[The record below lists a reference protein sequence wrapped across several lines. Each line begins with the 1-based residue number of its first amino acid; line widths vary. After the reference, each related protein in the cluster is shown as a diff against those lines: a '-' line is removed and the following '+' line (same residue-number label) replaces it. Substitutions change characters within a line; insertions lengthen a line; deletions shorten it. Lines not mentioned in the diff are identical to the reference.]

1 MNPMLKRFMQ
11 LGVRFHVWL
20 YRRSDGKR
28 AGQMEG
34 KPLVLLTTKGKKT
47 GLERTVPVM
56 SFEDGKDRIV
66 VASMGGAPQHP
77 AWYQNL
83 VAHPEVKVQLG
94 SDVYSA
100 RAVVTEGDERDRLWN
115 KIVTESPRFGGYQ
128 KKTSRLIPVVRLAR
142 I

>member
-11 LGVRFHVWL
+11 LGIRFHVWL
-20 YRRSDGKR
+20 YRRSGGKR
-28 AGQMEG
+28 AGEMEG

-56 SFEDGKDRIV
+56 SFEDGSDRVV

-115 KIVTESPRFGGYQ
+115 KIVGESPRFGGYQ
-128 KKTSRLIPVVRLAR
+128 KKTSRLIPVVRLER